1 MFVRSAPFW
10 KHRKPRP
17 RKKCPDKLIMALDLR
32 PSIRIRGIRHLTKLH
47 GGKHQGIKLLNIK
60 LLGLVHLGSRH
71 LSISGLS
78 SDLYQPITGAPQ
90 RPNPSS
96 LEGLRR
102 WKKINTSMSHLS
114 GCRAWWSG
122 WISKWR
128 PTSNHPLEGR
138 LGSRRTGTPWRGTD
152 VPSRSWYLCLGFG
165 L

>member
-1 MFVRSAPFW
+1 V
-10 KHRKPRP
+10 KPAVP
-17 RKKCPDKLIMALDLR
+17 EPPPTTEDKGKDKINDDVPGTQKPHSIRKKCPDKLIMALDLR

-78 SDLYQPITGAPQ
+78 SDLYQQIIVAPQ

-102 WKKINTSMSHLS
+102 WKKINTSVSHLS
-114 GCRAWWSG
+114 GCRA
-122 WISKWR
+122 
-128 PTSNHPLEGR
+128 
-138 LGSRRTGTPWRGTD
+138 
-152 VPSRSWYLCLGFG
+152 
-165 L
+165 